1 MPSQKQD
8 SNNLTEILA
17 LVNLLIRKGVI
28 TEQEFLN
35 EVVVQKKK
43 LDSLVTKKF
52 TIKK

>member
-1 MPSQKQD
+1 MSSQKQD

-28 TEQEFLN
+28 SEQEFLN

>member
-1 MPSQKQD
+1 MSSQKQD
-8 SNNLTEILA
+8 SSNITEVLA

-28 TEQEFLN
+28 TENEFVK

-43 LDSLVTKKF
+43 LDNLVAKKL